1 MDSLL
6 EGQLV
11 TVAGKGAPVD
21 GIVFDAPS
29 ALKVVVAVQD
39 SQRGAVLRTVER
51 KALSERAEEGPHDEA
66 LRRLIRRTPSTQR
79 GGRAGGQGAGG
90 GGRGHSRPPAHRTTG
105 R

>member
-29 ALKVVVAVQD
+29 AIKVVVAVVEAE
-39 SQRGAVLRTVER
+39 RGPVLRTVER
-51 KALSERAEEGPHDEA
+51 KALTDRTEAGEHDEA
-66 LRRLIRRTPSTQR
+66 LRRLIRRTPSTRR
-79 GGRAGGQGAGG
+79 GGGSGGQGFGG
-90 GGRGHSRPPAHRTTG
+90 ARGHNRPPAHRTTG